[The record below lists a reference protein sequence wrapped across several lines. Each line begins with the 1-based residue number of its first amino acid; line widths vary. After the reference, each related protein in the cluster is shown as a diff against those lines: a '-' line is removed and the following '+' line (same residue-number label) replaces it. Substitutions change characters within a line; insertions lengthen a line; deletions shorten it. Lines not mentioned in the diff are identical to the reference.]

1 MKVKLWIETS
11 PPKHK
16 MGQWIS
22 TVVVSCCFFT
32 SGMAIAW
39 TSPAFL
45 KIKQNK
51 VDITLDQYQM
61 SLIAA
66 IPFAGRFFSPLPMSY
81 VMDFTGRKSAL
92 IFGRILNMAHWI
104 MIYFSHNIYV
114 LYSARLI
121 NGWYSGMAL
130 FTIPVYIG
138 ETTHKTIRGR
148 AQGVMNI
155 QFLLGVVFES
165 AVGAVLSYD
174 DLILYS
180 GSLDLFFFVFMFMIP
195 ESPYYYMMH
204 GHYDDAT
211 SSLQWLR
218 GRGEDISKEYRKID
232 KNMKLQLEKESNI
245 VDIFKTRPTRKAI
258 IIVISLMIIQRMSG
272 MTAIVSYGSFIIPET
287 SWLSS
292 EKGPVVL
299 NCTYLVVCAIC
310 GYFVD
315 HWGRKNFL
323 ILSSSGTTV
332 FMLGCLVWFY
342 LDYSKSY
349 DLSGTEW
356 VVISCLILQAAF
368 YSTGYFYIPSLVMSE
383 LFPMRVKAKANA
395 IGAMVAVLFSILV
408 VYTFLPLSNA
418 YGMYTN
424 FIIYTIS
431 NFIGAI
437 YSTTIIETK
446 GKSLENI
453 QAMLEGRS
461 YTSESTIVF
470 HGDDDDD

>member
-1 MKVKLWIETS
+1 MFKLYYYYIEYNFVITNVLF
-11 PPKHK
+11 
-16 MGQWIS
+16 
-22 TVVVSCCFFT
+22 TVSCCFFT

-45 KIKQNK
+45 KIKQKK

-61 SLIAA
+61 SLVAA

-81 VMDFTGRKSAL
+81 VMDITGRKSAL
-92 IFGRILNMAHWI
+92 IVGRVLQMAHWL

-114 LYSARLI
+114 LYLARLI

-138 ETTHKTIRGR
+138 ETAHKTIRGR
-148 AQGVMNI
+148 AQGIMNM

-165 AVGAVLSYD
+165 AIGAVLSYD

-180 GSLDLFFFVFMFMIP
+180 GGVDLFFLIFMFMIP
-195 ESPYYYMMH
+195 ESPYFYIMH

-218 GRGEDISKEYRKID
+218 GREEDISKEFRKID
-232 KNMKLQLEKESNI
+232 KNMKLQLQKESKI
-245 VDIFKTRPTRKAI
+245 VDIFKTKSTRKAI
-258 IIVISLMIIQRMSG
+258 TIVVALMIIQRMSG
-272 MTAIVSYGSFIIPET
+272 MTAIIPYGSFIIPET

-292 EKGPVVL
+292 DKGPIVL
-299 NCTYLVVCAIC
+299 NCTYLVVCSISGC
-310 GYFVD
+310 LVD
-315 HWGRKNFL
+315 YWGRRNFL
-323 ILSSSGTTV
+323 ILSSSGTCV
-332 FMLGCLVWFY
+332 FMLGITIWFY
-342 LDYSKSY
+342 LDYSENY
-349 DLSGTEW
+349 NMSGTEW
-356 VVISCLILQAAF
+356 VVISFLILQAAF

-395 IGAMVAVLFSILV
+395 IGAMVAVLFSTGV
-408 VYTFLPLSNA
+408 VYIFLPLTNA

-424 FIIYTIS
+424 FIMYTIS

-453 QAMLEGRS
+453 QAILEGRS
-461 YTSESTIVF
+461 YTSDSTIVLR
-470 HGDDDDD
+470 GEDDEPV